1 VSDQITTTLITG
13 FLTAVTTFVS
23 LAAFVG
29 RRVDRVDEKV
39 DRLDEKIH
47 RLDEKL
53 DRKFDLFMLELLRH
67 VREGHPPNAAA

>member
-1 VSDQITTTLITG
+1 VNGDAG
-13 FLTAVTTFVS
+13 FH
-23 LAAFVG
+23 G
-29 RRVDRVDEKV
+29 RPTST
-39 DRLDEKIH
+39 

>member
-1 VSDQITTTLITG
+1 VSDPITTTLITG

-29 RRVDRVDEKV
+29 RRVDR
-39 DRLDEKIH
+39 LDERIGRMDGKID

-53 DRKFDLFMLELLRH
+53 DRKFDTLMLELLRH